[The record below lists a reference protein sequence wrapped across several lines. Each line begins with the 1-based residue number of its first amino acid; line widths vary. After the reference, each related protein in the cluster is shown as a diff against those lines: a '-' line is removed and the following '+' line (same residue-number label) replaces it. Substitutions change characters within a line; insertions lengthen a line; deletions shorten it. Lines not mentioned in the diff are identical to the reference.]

1 MRTYIRWF
9 STLVGTATAGLP
21 LVAHADVPFI
31 PTPLT
36 PAAFGLSD
44 TSPVVTVA
52 SLISAILGI
61 LGIVAL
67 ILIIYAGFMWMFAQ
81 GNEEKVGTAVK
92 ILRDAFIGL
101 LIIIASYGIASYVFS
116 LINWAT

>member
-1 MRTYIRWF
+1 M
-9 STLVGTATAGLP
+9 LLGAAAGGLP
-21 LVAHADVPFI
+21 LVAHAVDVPFTSLA
-31 PTPLT
+31 PEV
-36 PAAFGLSD
+36 FGLPN